1 MNRTVPTFRPS
12 KELTVAGVFWFSLLA
27 AVRENVLVNGIL
39 LHAAADLACWRT
51 AMLKVLCCRPPHF
64 LVFLREG

>member
-12 KELTVAGVFWFSLLA
+12 KETVAAGVFWFSLLA

-39 LHAAADLACWRT
+39 LHAAADLACWRSRHVEG
-51 AMLKVLCCRPPHF
+51 ALLSFVP
-64 LVFLREG
+64 FLRVSP